1 MFENLQEKLQRAFK
15 TLRGQ
20 ATLTEENIDEALREI
35 RLALLEADVNFK
47 VVKQLIDQIRVKA
60 VGQDVLTAL
69 SPGEQV
75 IKIVRDELV
84 EILGRDTARM
94 KFASQP
100 PTVILMAGL
109 QGSGKTTTSGKLAN
123 WLKNGGHRPLLVSVD
138 VYRPAAREQ
147 LKVVAQAV
155 KANIYEGE
163 VGEATPGPR
172 DPRAKEARREAINT
186 GSDVLIVDTAGR
198 LHIDDQLMDEM
209 QLLKRLLNPQEIL
222 FVADA
227 MTGQDAVNSADE
239 FHKKLSLTGVVLTKM
254 DGDARG
260 GAALSIRQVTGQP
273 IKFIGVGEK
282 YDALEPFHP
291 DRIVSR
297 ILGMG
302 DILSLIERAESQ
314 IDKKKAQEMATK
326 ALTGDGFSL
335 EDFRDQLRQVKK
347 MGSMKSL
354 LGMLPS
360 IGPFSGLQKAADNVD
375 EGQIN
380 RVEAIINSMTTH
392 ERNHHEVINGSRR
405 KRIARGSGTTV
416 QEVNNLLRQYAQM
429 KKMFKQM
436 GKTVAPRTGL
446 FHQLQGQ
453 PAHGV
458 AGIDFHHRLE
468 PAIALGCAID
478 EGVDANRP
486 DIAGALQFRFE
497 QRKDVAIEALEA
509 ARNVRRFAEQRGY
522 VRRYAAAVVGRRP
535 VGPELSLAVI
545 DQAGVAAELQVAR
558 PHLQLDGEIQR
569 ALQPGFDDHLS
580 AILQGTGQPLL
591 LCRQHL

>member
-15 TLRGQ
+15 SLRGQ
-20 ATLTEENIDEALREI
+20 AKLSEENIAEALREI

-47 VVKQLIDQIRVKA
+47 VVKQLIDQIRAKA
-60 VGQDVLTAL
+60 VGQEVLTAL

-84 EILGRDTARM
+84 EILGKDTARM

-100 PTVILMAGL
+100 PTVVLMAGL
-109 QGSGKTTTSGKLAN
+109 QGSGKTTTSGKLAH
-123 WLKNGGHRPLLVSVD
+123 WFKAGGHRPLLVSVD

-155 KANIYEGE
+155 KAQIYEGE
-163 VGEATPGPR
+163 VGEANTATVER
-172 DPRAKEARREAINT
+172 LVKEARREAIVS
-186 GSDVLIVDTAGR
+186 GCDVLIVDTAGR

-209 QLLKRLLNPQEIL
+209 QSLKKLLNPSEIL

-239 FHKKLSLTGVVLTKM
+239 FHKKLSLTGIVLTKM

-314 IDKKKAQEMATK
+314 IDKKKAEEMATK
-326 ALTGDGFSL
+326 ALTGAGFSL

-347 MGSMKSL
+347 MGSIKSL
-354 LGMLPS
+354 IGMMPS

-375 EGQIN
+375 EKQIN
-380 RVEAIINSMTTH
+380 RVEAIINSMTAH

-405 KRIARGSGTTV
+405 KRISRGSGTTV

-436 GKTVAPRTGL
+436 GKPSFARRM
-446 FHQLQGQ
+446 
-453 PAHGV
+453 
-458 AGIDFHHRLE
+458 AGMKL
-468 PAIALGCAID
+468 
-478 EGVDANRP
+478 
-486 DIAGALQFRFE
+486 
-497 QRKDVAIEALEA
+497 
-509 ARNVRRFAEQRGY
+509 
-522 VRRYAAAVVGRRP
+522 
-535 VGPELSLAVI
+535 
-545 DQAGVAAELQVAR
+545 
-558 PHLQLDGEIQR
+558 
-569 ALQPGFDDHLS
+569 PGM
-580 AILQGTGQPLL
+580 
-591 LCRQHL
+591 

>member
-1 MFENLQEKLQRAFK
+1 MFENLSEKLQRAFK

-20 ATLTEENIDEALREI
+20 AVLNQENIGEALREL

-47 VVKQLIDQIRVKA
+47 VVKELIDHIQAKA
-60 VGQDVLTAL
+60 VGQQVATSL

-84 EILGRDTARM
+84 ATLGTDTARV

-123 WLKNGGHRPLLVSVD
+123 WFKNGGHRPLLVSVD

-147 LKVVAQAV
+147 LKVVAHAI
-155 KANIYEGE
+155 KANIYEGSN
-163 VGEATPGPR
+163 VEANTATVER
-172 DPRAKEARREAINT
+172 LAKEAKREAMIS

-209 QLLKRLLNPQEIL
+209 QSLKKILNPSEIL

-227 MTGQDAVNSADE
+227 MTGQDAVRSADE

-302 DILSLIERAESQ
+302 DILSLIERAEQ
-314 IDKKKAQEMATK
+314 NVDKKKAQEMASR
-326 ALTGDGFSL
+326 ALSGDGFSL
-335 EDFRDQLRQVKK
+335 EDFRDQLQQVKK
-347 MGSMKSL
+347 MGSIKNIM
-354 LGMLPS
+354 GMLPS
-360 IGPFSGLQKAADNVD
+360 IGPFAGMQKHADKVD
-375 EGQIN
+375 EKQIG
-380 RVEAIINSMTTH
+380 RIEAIISSMTAH
-392 ERNHHEVINGSRR
+392 ERHHHEVINGSRR
-405 KRIARGSGTTV
+405 KRIARGSGTSV

-429 KKMFKQM
+429 RKMFKDM
-436 GKTVAPRTGL
+436 GKASFGRKL
-446 FHQLQGQ
+446 
-453 PAHGV
+453 
-458 AGIDFHHRLE
+458 AGMKF
-468 PAIALGCAID
+468 
-478 EGVDANRP
+478 
-486 DIAGALQFRFE
+486 
-497 QRKDVAIEALEA
+497 
-509 ARNVRRFAEQRGY
+509 
-522 VRRYAAAVVGRRP
+522 
-535 VGPELSLAVI
+535 
-545 DQAGVAAELQVAR
+545 
-558 PHLQLDGEIQR
+558 
-569 ALQPGFDDHLS
+569 PGM
-580 AILQGTGQPLL
+580 
-591 LCRQHL
+591 

>member
-1 MFENLQEKLQRAFK
+1 
-15 TLRGQ
+15 
-20 ATLTEENIDEALREI
+20 
-35 RLALLEADVNFK
+35 
-47 VVKQLIDQIRVKA
+47 
-60 VGQDVLTAL
+60 
-69 SPGEQV
+69 
-75 IKIVRDELV
+75 
-84 EILGRDTARM
+84 
-94 KFASQP
+94 
-100 PTVILMAGL
+100 VILMAGL
-109 QGSGKTTTSGKLAN
+109 QGSGKTTTSGKLAH

-147 LKVVAQAV
+147 LKIVAQAV
-155 KANIYEGE
+155 KSNLYEGE
-163 VGEATPGPR
+163 VGEANTATVER
-172 DPRAKEARREAINT
+172 LVKEARREAVVS
-186 GSDVLIVDTAGR
+186 GCDVLIVDTAGR

-209 QLLKRLLNPQEIL
+209 QSLKKLLNPSEIL

-227 MTGQDAVNSADE
+227 MTGQDAVRSADE

-302 DILSLIERAESQ
+302 DILSLIERAEQQ
-314 IDKKKAQEMATK
+314 IDKKKAEEMATK

-354 LGMLPS
+354 IGMLPS

-375 EGQIN
+375 EKQIN
-380 RVEAIINSMTTH
+380 RVEAIISSMTMH

-405 KRIARGSGTTV
+405 KRIARGSGTSV

-436 GKTVAPRTGL
+436 GKPSFARRL
-446 FHQLQGQ
+446 
-453 PAHGV
+453 
-458 AGIDFHHRLE
+458 AGMKL
-468 PAIALGCAID
+468 
-478 EGVDANRP
+478 
-486 DIAGALQFRFE
+486 
-497 QRKDVAIEALEA
+497 
-509 ARNVRRFAEQRGY
+509 
-522 VRRYAAAVVGRRP
+522 
-535 VGPELSLAVI
+535 
-545 DQAGVAAELQVAR
+545 
-558 PHLQLDGEIQR
+558 
-569 ALQPGFDDHLS
+569 PGM
-580 AILQGTGQPLL
+580 
-591 LCRQHL
+591 

>member
-15 TLRGQ
+15 SLRGQ
-20 ATLTEENIDEALREI
+20 AKLSEENIAEALREI

-47 VVKQLIDQIRVKA
+47 VVKELIDRIQAKA
-60 VGQDVLTAL
+60 VGQEVLTAL

-84 EILGRDTARM
+84 ETLGHDTARM

-100 PTVILMAGL
+100 PAVILMAGL
-109 QGSGKTTTSGKLAN
+109 QGSGKTTTSGKLAH

-147 LKVVAQAV
+147 LKIVAQAV
-155 KANIYEGE
+155 KSNIYEGE
-163 VGEATPGPR
+163 AGEANTATVER
-172 DPRAKEARREAINT
+172 LVKEARREAVVS
-186 GSDVLIVDTAGR
+186 GCDVLIVDTAGR
-198 LHIDDQLMDEM
+198 LHIDDQLMEEM
-209 QLLKRLLNPQEIL
+209 QSLKKLLNPSEIL

-227 MTGQDAVNSADE
+227 MTGQDAVRSADE
-239 FHKKLSLTGVVLTKM
+239 FHKRLSLTGVVLTKM

-302 DILSLIERAESQ
+302 DILSLIERAEQQ
-314 IDKKKAQEMATK
+314 IDKKKAEEMATK

-354 LGMLPS
+354 IGMLPS

-375 EGQIN
+375 ERQIN
-380 RVEAIINSMTTH
+380 RVEAIISSMTMH

-405 KRIARGSGTTV
+405 KRIARGSGTSV

-436 GKTVAPRTGL
+436 GKPSFARRL
-446 FHQLQGQ
+446 
-453 PAHGV
+453 
-458 AGIDFHHRLE
+458 AGMKL
-468 PAIALGCAID
+468 
-478 EGVDANRP
+478 
-486 DIAGALQFRFE
+486 
-497 QRKDVAIEALEA
+497 
-509 ARNVRRFAEQRGY
+509 
-522 VRRYAAAVVGRRP
+522 
-535 VGPELSLAVI
+535 
-545 DQAGVAAELQVAR
+545 
-558 PHLQLDGEIQR
+558 
-569 ALQPGFDDHLS
+569 PGM
-580 AILQGTGQPLL
+580 
-591 LCRQHL
+591 